1 MESEPWLSI
10 SFGFITYVFIIL
22 LGVAVVATCFSCLA
36 FIACCN
42 CIGEKESHL
51 IHTKCTSLTDINNS
65 IIVIENPTENDLDDN
80 PAYQTNT
87 TVNNRTVIHPPLIEN
102 EHKVETELCIYKNI
116 THRTCQPITECSTFT
131 HIIKNIDSTNK
142 NHKQCE
148 LNSRSTNSSQAISRQ
163 WNNPRGLINSDSI
176 ETDV

>member
-65 IIVIENPTENDLDDN
+65 IIVIENPTENDFDDN

-102 EHKVETELCIYKNI
+102 EHKVE
-116 THRTCQPITECSTFT
+116 PITECSTFM

-163 WNNPRGLINSDSI
+163 WNNPRGLINPDGI